1 MLTNEIPLGDN
12 NGLWLFWV
20 LLDDKKV
27 LCAVY
32 IHKTLVRCT
41 GTFWSPCNK
50 VARCSGQHHPGGH
63 ISSTH
68 RPLIASHWVPLLHCL
83 HSVSHHTL
91 THWCLTRHPNH
102 YWHVS
107 WNASIG
113 NTLAGTS
120 RTTATSPHSPVM
132 QHVWMRKGSYTLWVS
147 FRLSWS
153 QSTSLPGKV
162 TVLLA
167 CEVYDYKMFALQL
180 PPSNKKQR
188 FSQCF
193 GRQSN
198 LVQTPSLPHLNT
210 SKPLCCLALTQR
222 IMLWLTRKTKYKTI
236 SQYCQGHLMTI

>member
-1 MLTNEIPLGDN
+1 MHWIVKCCKTQLCMKGFPVPHHWQRRGTTATQPHCTGRELKVRCPSCVTLLCELLKTGKWDTVWQWWVKRKLYLIVRISCTKASTSMLTNEIPLGDN

-153 QSTSLPGKV
+153 QSTSLP
-162 TVLLA
+162 
-167 CEVYDYKMFALQL
+167 
-180 PPSNKKQR
+180 S
-188 FSQCF
+188 
-193 GRQSN
+193 
-198 LVQTPSLPHLNT
+198 
-210 SKPLCCLALTQR
+210 
-222 IMLWLTRKTKYKTI
+222 
-236 SQYCQGHLMTI
+236 